1 MCEANLFE
9 TSDHVIPQTPWSI
22 FCFVLFFF
30 CLWFLGL
37 WDLCLGACDPRL

>member
-1 MCEANLFE
+1 MCEANLLE

-22 FCFVLFFF
+22 FCLVLFFF
-30 CLWFLGL
+30 VFGFFGV